1 MDQAK
6 LRPFLL
12 IALFGIA
19 LGAPYLLS
27 SDKDKPAA
35 KPPAGTA
42 QNAPSPAKPAS
53 TGPAFSDA
61 EVAAQQVA
69 TIETADFVARV
80 SSLNGGLTSFRPKLE
95 RYRTRGEPVDIITT
109 DKPEYMPF
117 AVDVRGESAAAARQ
131 GFELSQLSPQ
141 SLLLAREADGL
152 RIHRKI
158 EAGQGPYQLWLTTHI
173 ENTGNTARKLQ
184 LQVATHHYV
193 TRKAEGSTIPLL
205 PVRSSGTS
213 HGLCRHG
220 SDLERV
226 DRKAGLQPHQFGGP
240 ISFAGV
246 ENVYFLSAIAPEG
259 NGVEQCRISAS
270 DRGRNDSGDAT
281 GTLFTA
287 QVRHREIEL
296 APGASRTY
304 RTLAYLG
311 PKSPE
316 ELSAAGHSLKGAIE
330 SGWFTS
336 LAEGLTWLLR
346 RIHDGVGNWGIAIV
360 LLTLLVK
367 VTLFPLT
374 ARQMQSMARM
384 KELKPELDRIN
395 ELYGDDREKKGAA
408 IMELYRKRGIN
419 PMAGCFPVLLQLPI
433 WFSLYASLSSNVE
446 LFRAPFALWWTDLSS
461 PDPYFTLPLALGVLM
476 FVQQKISPATGVDP
490 MQQKMMLYLM
500 PAMITSF
507 MLFLPA
513 GLCLYMLT
521 NSALSIGQQK
531 LIESRLKN
539 AAKRPADPAPDR
551 MVAGSSSPGTETSSP
566 LQHSTEQ
573 AIAMAGSKQNP
584 RAGRPSKAERRW
596 RRGKR

>member
-1 MDQAK
+1 MDQSK
-6 LRPFLL
+6 TRLL
-12 IALFGIA
+12 LLVGLLGLA

-27 SDKDKPAA
+27 PKPSPSAPAA
-35 KPPAGTA
+35 KQSAPKKTSAERA
-42 QNAPSPAKPAS
+42 QAP
-53 TGPAFSDA
+53 GPYDA
-61 EVAAQQVA
+61 AALAQQKIA
-69 TIETADFVARV
+69 TIETPEFVASV
-80 SSLNGGLTSFRPKLE
+80 SSLNGGLTSFRPKAE
-95 RYRTRGEPVDIITT
+95 RYRTRGQPIDIVTT
-109 DKPEYMPF
+109 DKPAYFPLAIEIK
-117 AVDVRGESAAAARQ
+117 GEAEVPGGGYELQTLSSNSVMLTRQ
-131 GFELSQLSPQ
+131 
-141 SLLLAREADGL
+141 RDGL
-152 RIHRKI
+152 RINRKL
-158 EAGQGPYQLWLTTHI
+158 EAGQGPYQLWLTTHL
-173 ENTGNTARKLQ
+173 ENVGTTPRKVQ
-184 LQVATHHYV
+184 LQVQTHHYV
-193 TRKAEGSTIPLL
+193 TREAEGSKIPLL
-205 PVRSSGTS
+205 PVHSSSTS
-213 HGLCRHG
+213 HGICRHG
-220 SDLERV
+220 TDLERV
-226 DRKAGLQPHQFGGP
+226 DRQSGHEPHQFNGP

-246 ENVYFLSAIAPEG
+246 ENVYFLSAIAPDG
-259 NGVEQCRISAS
+259 NGVDSCWLGAS
-270 DRGRNDSGDAT
+270 DRGRQGDDAI

-287 QVRHREIEL
+287 RLTHKSIEL
-296 APGASRTY
+296 APGASKTY

-316 ELSAAGHSLKGAIE
+316 ELNAAGHSLKEAIQ

-346 RIHDGVGNWGIAIV
+346 KIHDGIGNWGLAIV

-367 VTLFPLT
+367 VALYPLT
-374 ARQMQSMARM
+374 ARQMQSMAKM

-395 ELYGDDREKKGAA
+395 QLYGDDREKKGAA

-531 LIESRLKN
+531 LIEAQLKN
-539 AAKRPADPAPDR
+539 AAKTPTDPAQATKGASPT
-551 MVAGSSSPGTETSSP
+551 APSSPP
-566 LQHSTEQ
+566 LQSTEQ
-573 AIAMAGSKQNP
+573 AIAMAGSKPNP
-584 RAGRPSKAERRW
+584 RAVRPSKAERRW